1 MSQIAQL
8 PQERLVVY
16 SRRASQSSC
25 VFTTEQGSPMGAAGF
40 RKQLARW
47 GMKAKLR
54 FSVNPHILRH
64 ACGHALANKGMDT
77 RSLQAYLGH
86 ASITHTVRYT
96 EMNRPG
102 WAFSQQPIADYPV
115 TT

>member
-1 MSQIAQL
+1 VSQIAQL

-102 WAFSQQPIADYPV
+102 WAS
-115 TT
+115 